1 MDFLRKAALVLI
13 ALFLSRA
20 GITAAR
26 SRERPSSKAVAI
38 GRTRGRSGCSSRDD
52 EVISA

>member
-20 GITAAR
+20 GITAGR
-26 SRERPSSKAVAI
+26 SRERPSSKAVAVAVAL
-38 GRTRGRSGCSSRDD
+38 
-52 EVISA
+52 EVALAAAVGMMK